1 MKKKFLLAAT
11 LLALAAGA
19 GAGAGAHASE
29 AVAAGAAA
37 PSAIAPAA
45 PSETAMRAAKHAL
58 DTYQDDVVDT
68 LARLVSYDTVA
79 DPKLPCER
87 NPRHAAFKAALKA
100 EAVRLGLDFTDYG
113 CVAVVGLGQA
123 VENGQA
129 RPRLGLVA
137 HGDVQPVDA
146 SKWKQSP
153 FTLDRTSEPG
163 RLLARGAEDDKGP
176 IADALYA
183 LKSLEDLQLPLSKRI
198 ELYVY
203 MAEESDWAPLEA
215 FVKAHAMPE
224 MNITLDAEYPAVVAE
239 KGFGMLA
246 VTLPRQ
252 AAPAP
257 ADAPW
262 IRSFTGGFFAAQ
274 IPEDA
279 TAVVA
284 NANPALEAQ
293 LRQRAARQTALRTT
307 FAWDGQDLKIT
318 AKGVSAHSSKPEDGV
333 NAISM
338 LADVL
343 GGRTWPD
350 TTAGALVN
358 FLNEMVG
365 TGYYGEKFG
374 NIAYRDAFMGP
385 MTFAPTVIHD
395 RGDDPKLAPEQRGL
409 ELGINIRRPQGK
421 TTQQLSNEINAA
433 LAQWQ
438 GAHLQLANVQT
449 EIGEPWVQ
457 LDAPQLPTLLGVFS
471 AFTGIKDPKPVA
483 IGGGTNSRLFPH
495 AVSFGPSMP
504 HTVYTGHTEHEFI
517 ATRQLLLNLQMYTAV
532 MAELAK

>member
-1 MKKKFLLAAT
+1 MKKTFLLAAT
-11 LLALAAGA
+11 LLALAAGT
-19 GAGAGAHASE
+19 GAHAQPTANA
-29 AVAAGAAA
+29 AVTPVA
-37 PSAIAPAA
+37 PG
-45 PSETAMRAAKHAL
+45 ETAMRAARHAL

-68 LARLVSYDTVA
+68 LARLVSRDTVA

-87 NPRHAAFKAALKA
+87 NPRHAAFKAALGQ
-100 EAVRLGLDFTDYG
+100 EAARLGLDFADYG
-113 CVAVVGLGQA
+113 CVAVVGLGQTA
-123 VENGQA
+123 EGK
-129 RPRLGLVA
+129 PRLGLVA

-146 SKWKQSP
+146 AKWKQSP

-183 LKSLEDLQLPLSKRI
+183 MKSLKDLELPLSKRI

-246 VTLPRQ
+246 VTLPKQ
-252 AAPAP
+252 AATPP

-262 IRSFTGGFFAAQ
+262 IRSFAGGFFGAQ

-293 LRQRAARQTALRTT
+293 LRQRAAKQPAVRYS
-307 FAWDGQDLKIT
+307 FAWDGQDLKVA

-338 LADVL
+338 LADLLAV
-343 GGRTWPD
+343 RTWPD

-395 RGDDPKLAPEQRGL
+395 RSDDATLAPEQRGL

-438 GAHLQLANVQT
+438 GAHLQLADVQT
-449 EIGEPWVQ
+449 QIGEPWVQ

-471 AFTGIKDPKPVA
+471 AFTGVKDPKPVA

-517 ATRQLLLNLQMYTAV
+517 TTRQLLLNLQMYTAV

>member
-1 MKKKFLLAAT
+1 MKKKLLLAAT

-19 GAGAGAHASE
+19 HA
-29 AVAAGAAA
+29 APVPPAAA
-37 PSAIAPAA
+37 PAANAAVIPAA
-45 PSETAMRAAKHAL
+45 PGESAMRAAKHAL

-68 LARLVSYDTVA
+68 LARLVSYDTIA

-87 NPRHAAFKAALKA
+87 NPRHAAFKDALKG
-100 EAVRLGLDFTDYG
+100 EAARLGLDFSDYG
-113 CVAVVGLGQA
+113 CVAVVGLGQPA
-123 VENGQA
+123 ENGQT

-183 LKSLEDLQLPLSKRI
+183 MKSLKDLALPLSKRI

-252 AAPAP
+252 AAAAP

-262 IRSFTGGFFAAQ
+262 IRSFSGGFFAAQ

-279 TAVVA
+279 KAVVA

-293 LRQRAARQTALRTT
+293 LRQRAAKQPAVHFT
-307 FAWDGQDLKIT
+307 FSREGQDLTIA

-338 LADVL
+338 LADLL

-358 FLNEMVG
+358 FLNEMIG

-395 RGDDPKLAPEQRGL
+395 RSDDPKLAPEQRGL
-409 ELGINIRRPQGK
+409 ELGINLRRPQGK
-421 TTQQLSNEINAA
+421 TTEQLSNEINAA

-438 GAHLQLANVQT
+438 GAHLQLADVQT
-449 EIGEPWVQ
+449 RIGEPWMQ

-471 AFTGIKDPKPVA
+471 AFTGVKDPKPVA

-517 ATRQLLLNLQMYTAV
+517 ATKQLLLNLQMYTAV